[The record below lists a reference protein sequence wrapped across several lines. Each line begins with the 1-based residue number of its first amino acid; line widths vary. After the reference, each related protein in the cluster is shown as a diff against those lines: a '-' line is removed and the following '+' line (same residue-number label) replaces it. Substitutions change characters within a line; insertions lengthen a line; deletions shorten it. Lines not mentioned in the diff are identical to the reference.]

1 MRTARGSRAPGES
14 DKLPEPSGVC
24 GRSNR
29 PSSFILRAYRR
40 PCLSHRFG
48 CGVDSCFFALL
59 DGDRRRSAGQGIEAH
74 SRLGE
79 RDHVADGVRVGQEN
93 TNTVPAECDSAVGRS
108 AVFERFEQEA
118 EFFVCFAVGYPH
130 QRENAFLHVEPVNTD
145 RSAADLVC
153 RLLLVKNK
161 RQLERGMFITSIWL
175 MWGGERMLDGST
187 CLGTH

>member
-29 PSSFILRAYRR
+29 TSSFILRAYRR

-48 CGVDSCFFALL
+48 CGVDSGSFSLP
-59 DGDRRRSAGQGIEAH
+59 DGDRRRSAGQGIEAPA
-74 SRLGE
+74 RLGE
-79 RDHVADGVRVGQEN
+79 RDHVADGVRVGQES

-118 EFFVCFAVGYPH
+118 EFFVCFAVVYSH

-145 RSAADLVC
+145 RSDADLVAVAHDIIVP
-153 RLLLVKNK
+153 RQGALGMLMK
-161 RQLERGMFITSIWL
+161 RIRILW
-175 MWGGERMLDGST
+175 
-187 CLGTH
+187 